1 MNGIITKIIST
12 CYLYGFSII
21 NNKYLFIGGGDNNL
35 KLFDIEKNIFI
46 KDFPKHTNSVIG
58 VKVISDNN
66 NNYLVTYGS
75 DNNIN
80 LWRLE

>member
-1 MNGIITKIIST
+1 M
-12 CYLYGFSII
+12 
-21 NNKYLFIGGGDNNL
+21 FIGGSDNNL

-58 VKVISDNN
+58 VKVISGNNN
-66 NNYLVTYGS
+66 NNYLVTYGC
-75 DNNIN
+75 DYNIN